1 MTDRLIA
8 TVEQRRSG
16 ARLIK
21 LAGVLDEHNRLGDL
35 MEKVGAGTALIN
47 LSGVERIN
55 SIGARDWV
63 RWLSSIEAR
72 GIKPVLIAC
81 SPAVVEHLNRT
92 KNFAGNAIVKS
103 FQIPYHCATCDLE
116 KLLLVYVA
124 DMSESP
130 NAAPVCTC
138 DGCGGEMTP
147 TVDLGSYFTFL
158 RYLPKVQP
166 RTKRDDEPT
175 DHFARGS
182 RTSITSEPVRRS
194 SHSRLSKRESR
205 PSLSAFQMIDGR
217 RPSEPNLRPPSIMP
231 GDDRPYLIAIV
242 ALLLCAVGVLVALL
256 FLN

>member
-21 LAGVLDEHNRLGDL
+21 LTGVLDEHNRLGDL

-47 LSGVERIN
+47 LAGVERIN
-55 SIGARDWV
+55 STGARDWV
-63 RWLSSIEAR
+63 RWLASIEAR

-81 SPAVVEHLNRT
+81 SPAVVDQLNRT
-92 KNFAGNAIVKS
+92 KNFAGNAVVKS
-103 FQIPYHCATCDLE
+103 FQIPYHCDTCDLD
-116 KLLLVYVA
+116 KLMLVYVA
-124 DMSESP
+124 DMSQPPAE
-130 NAAPVCTC
+130 APVCTC
-138 DGCGGEMTP
+138 DGCGGPMMFVEDIAT
-147 TVDLGSYFTFL
+147 YFAFL
-158 RYLPKVQP
+158 NHLPRPKP

-182 RTSITSEPVRRS
+182 RASITGEHVKQVSQP
-194 SHSRLSKRESR
+194 RLSQRESR
-205 PSLSAFQMIDGR
+205 SSLSAFQMIEAR
-217 RPSEPNLRPPSIMP
+217 RPSEQDILHPRVMP

-256 FLN
+256 FL